1 MSCNAQTDS
10 VSNDTTNT
18 QRSGV
23 MQPVY
28 WILDYLSKTNKPK
41 DKAFDGS
48 FVCGPSYNNTS
59 SFGIGGAYSGIYTW
73 DSSDSLLMKSN
84 VSLFFNASIKGF
96 FQIGLRGN
104 NFMPQDKQR
113 WNYKLTVQSLPTD
126 FWGIGFES
134 ADLNENKG
142 KYHEL
147 KFHFKIDYLFR
158 IARNLYVGPMIDLNY
173 SHNYHFN
180 SPETLDR
187 IQGQDKNIFSAGG
200 GAILQYDSRDFIL
213 NAYRGNFVRLEQL
226 FFPKFLNTYYFN
238 RTEMTYDAYRQVWK
252 RCILALDLHS
262 QLNYGGDV
270 PWTMLALVG
279 DESCRMRGYYEG
291 RYRDRNIIEGQLEL
305 RQSLPYRL
313 GVVLFAGCANSF
325 RDFDSI
331 KWRHTLP
338 NYGVGF
344 RWEFKPRVNFRID
357 VGMTNKFKPG
367 VCVNMNEA
375 F

>member
-1 MSCNAQTDS
+1 
-10 VSNDTTNT
+10 
-18 QRSGV
+18 
-23 MQPVY
+23 
-28 WILDYLSKTNKPK
+28 
-41 DKAFDGS
+41 
-48 FVCGPSYNNTS
+48 
-59 SFGIGGAYSGIYTW
+59 
-73 DSSDSLLMKSN
+73 
-84 VSLFFNASIKGF
+84 
-96 FQIGLRGN
+96 
-104 NFMPQDKQR
+104 MPQDKQR

-126 FWGIGFES
+126 FWGLGFES

-200 GAILQYDSRDFIL
+200 GTILQYDSRDFIL